1 MIDLGYGAVAPMPAD
16 GAMPAGAPMPADGA
30 TPTDR
35 PTPADGA
42 TAAGAAGAIPNP
54 LLPIP
59 GMPGKLLPTPG
70 VAVTEGRPIAGA
82 LDATGTGV
90 ATPAVGGNC
99 GSTGFVGPV
108 GVAAG
113 PAPVLR
119 PYPNVPTLVRP
130 VGAPADPAEELTP

>member
-1 MIDLGYGAVAPMPAD
+1 MPAD
-16 GAMPAGAPMPADGA
+16 GAMPADAAMPADGA
-30 TPTDR
+30 TPTDG

-42 TAAGAAGAIPNP
+42 TAEGGAGAIPNP
-54 LLPIP
+54 LLPLP
-59 GMPGKLLPTPG
+59 GMPGKLLTTPG
-70 VAVTEGRPIAGA
+70 VAVTEGMPIARV
-82 LDATGTGV
+82 LDATGSGV

-99 GSTGFVGPV
+99 GRTGFVGPV

-130 VGAPADPAEELTP
+130 VGAPPEPAEELTP